1 MVLSETATRYSDH
14 ALADKD
20 DELASALTHRW
31 VARAGIVTA
40 TGARAHPPTAGM
52 PGTQQRQSRQ
62 IRPFSI
68 LVFTLAALAY
78 TVSVGLRP
86 LHLLPVSGRLA
97 DCNEAS

>member
-1 MVLSETATRYSDH
+1 MVFSETATRYSDH

-40 TGARAHPPTAGM
+40 TEHARPSIAGM

-97 DCNEAS
+97 DCN

>member
-1 MVLSETATRYSDH
+1 MVFSETATRYSDH

-20 DELASALTHRW
+20 DELASALTRRL
-31 VARAGIVTA
+31 VVRAGIVTA
-40 TGARAHPPTAGM
+40 AGAWGHPPIADDARDATTAV
-52 PGTQQRQSRQ
+52 PANQA
-62 IRPFSI
+62 FSI

-78 TVSVGLRP
+78 TVCVGLRP